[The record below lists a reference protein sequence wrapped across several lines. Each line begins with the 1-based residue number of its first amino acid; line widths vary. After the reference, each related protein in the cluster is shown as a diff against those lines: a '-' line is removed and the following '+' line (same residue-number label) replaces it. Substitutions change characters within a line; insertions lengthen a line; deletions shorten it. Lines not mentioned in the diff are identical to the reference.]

1 LTELEISEVWPRRP
15 SSLVDFHTGGRDAA
29 THDGG
34 FQTSFMAGRAR
45 LAKKMAMEPEFA
57 DIALR
62 RLMNRSLFVFR
73 VRAFFSLFHARP
85 ASLFSRATRRR
96 HRFADVAELGRL
108 CPGPYGAILAEF
120 KAKTGEPHALEWIK
134 LVEDEDFSAASDS
147 LQALTVGSDN
157 APSNKTLNS
166 IARMCLHLAE
176 PEDSPKTQSL
186 SAASSDGSV
195 FFFFSNSRRETRR
208 NPTLSPL
215 LG

>member
-1 LTELEISEVWPRRP
+1 
-15 SSLVDFHTGGRDAA
+15 
-29 THDGG
+29 
-34 FQTSFMAGRAR
+34 
-45 LAKKMAMEPEFA
+45 MAMEPEFA

-147 LQALTVGSDN
+147 LRALAVSDN

-166 IARMCLHLAE
+166 IARVCLHLAE
-176 PEDSPKTQSL
+176 PEDAPKTQSL

-195 FFFFSNSRRETRR
+195 FSAILAGRREEIRPCR
-208 NPTLSPL
+208 PC
-215 LG
+215 